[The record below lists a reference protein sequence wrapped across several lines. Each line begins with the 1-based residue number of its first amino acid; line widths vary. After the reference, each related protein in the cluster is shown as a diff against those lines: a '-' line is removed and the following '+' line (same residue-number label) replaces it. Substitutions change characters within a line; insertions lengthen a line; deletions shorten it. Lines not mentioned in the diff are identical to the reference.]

1 MSFFSPNVA
10 ILVITLLIAG
20 SSAAIFFNR
29 QNSSNIT
36 SSPQPTE
43 TKRLPS
49 QTAFPSSPNP
59 TPAASVIKKTPVVP
73 SETKLTTPTP
83 TSSPAALLN
92 YIYPQAK
99 VTFQTSSKL
108 ELESNADPT
117 AITDWYKNK
126 IRGLGFSAKSFA
138 QTNTNGA
145 VFNKLSAARTGE
157 KIEITIKK
165 DQNAS
170 NVTITVDSP

>member
-1 MSFFSPNVA
+1 MSSFSPNIAILSIVLLIVAATVA
-10 ILVITLLIAG
+10 ILNLPPQAPVSASPYPT
-20 SSAAIFFNR
+20 SAAPG
-29 QNSSNIT
+29 S
-36 SSPQPTE
+36 E
-43 TKRLPS
+43 KPS
-49 QTAFPSSPNP
+49 
-59 TPAASVIKKTPVVP
+59 VVP
-73 SETKLTTPTP
+73 SATTLTTSPAPTP
-83 TSSPAALLN
+83 TTVPTPPAFLN
-92 YIYPQAK
+92 YIYPHAE

-108 ELESNADPT
+108 ELESSNDPD

-138 QTNTNGA
+138 QTNTNGE

-170 NVTITVDSP
+170 KVTITVDSP